1 MKLKTRLA
9 LIFGGVVLA
18 IVSIVGIVT
27 YNKNVQMGTEDA
39 KKTMQISAELA
50 AKEIEGKLE
59 DFMKMAQ
66 VSGYDSIL
74 AVSEVDAEVSEHV
87 SNLATVYGFTSGNI
101 LNAGG
106 VSRKDGTDFSDR
118 DYVKEALS
126 GNVNISDL
134 TLSKYTGNYGF
145 SVASPVYGG
154 NHQIIGVVY
163 FRMDVDFMSKIL
175 EQIVISEN
183 SYTYLVDGNGM
194 VIVHP
199 DETLIGNYSIT
210 DDKSGIGKISDTILK
225 AECGAGEYSEKDTK
239 YLCGYSPIEGTNGW
253 TIIVTA
259 PKEDFMES
267 TNDTMKTLLAVDV
280 IALLGALAL
289 AGFFAG
295 RIGRAAHNVSTE
307 LAFLSEGNLDR
318 NIEESTRTDEIGQLQ
333 NSARELQQTFKKI
346 IYETN
351 VILGGMANYDLT
363 KDAMNSYPGDFN
375 QLSDSVNR
383 IRNILQRLIKEVQS
397 SAYAVGTG
405 SGELADAAESLAS
418 ASVTQASSI
427 NQLVSNVEDM
437 SECIVRNSQ
446 NEENVQERLM
456 ELDNLII
463 NGNNEMEQLC
473 DVISQVEN
481 MSSDIKNIVGTI
493 ENIAFQIN
501 ILALNASVEAAR
513 VGEKGR
519 GFAVVAEEVGSLAA
533 KTTESSKQTA
543 ELITDCLKKIENV
556 MTSAD
561 STSKCLKD
569 IVENSEQISEAFKN
583 ISADT
588 KEQAD
593 KSSSIKREI
602 SNISN
607 GVQMNSATAEETAAS
622 TQELSEQANNLRKLI
637 SKFKV

>member
-118 DYVKEALS
+118 DYVKEALA

-154 NHQIIGVVY
+154 NHQMNGVVY